1 MKIKILP
8 SASNDLVEGFGFYE
22 KQSNGLGDSLFA
34 VYYKIKKGQDNL
46 SIFKNLLK
54 YCHDNKKQV
63 CNSFTYFR
71 G

>member
-34 VYYKIKKGQDNL
+34 VYYKIKKNTVEVCAVDCRSDPIL
-46 SIFKNLLK
+46 AKNKL
-54 YCHDNKKQV
+54 N
-63 CNSFTYFR
+63 
-71 G
+71 